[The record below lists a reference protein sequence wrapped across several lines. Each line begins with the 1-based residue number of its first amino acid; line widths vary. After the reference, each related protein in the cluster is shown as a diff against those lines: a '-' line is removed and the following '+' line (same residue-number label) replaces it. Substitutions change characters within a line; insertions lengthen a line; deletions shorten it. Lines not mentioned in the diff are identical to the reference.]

1 MASLKLSTDRQI
13 AGLKPAA
20 SRYEAGVS
28 SSPGLALRIHP
39 SGLKQFEYRYVA
51 LSGKRRRFILGSYPD
66 LSLSEARSKVGALR
80 TAVVG
85 GTDPVGDMA
94 AAKEQARTGETL
106 DELAEAYWQAGA
118 IGLHGGRRR
127 PKREVTL
134 YGERKTWRNHITAK
148 LGHRRFTEIKRADV
162 KVFMRELVTNSGLS
176 AASIASIGG
185 ILHAVLG
192 FAVFEER
199 LESNPALGLARPLAL
214 TSRERMFDDAA
225 LRTIW
230 EWAVLSSQP
239 RAPDEKTAGVHARLE
254 PATGLAIQL
263 LMLTL
268 ARRNEVA
275 GALKAEFDREA
286 GLWIIP
292 SARAKARHQHVVPL
306 GPDCLTVLEEA
317 WALDP
322 NSPFVFPSERAPGQH
337 LEPRAITRAFARTCA
352 RKKLA
357 LGSPHDV
364 RRSGATTLTARYGVS
379 RFIVGM
385 VLGHT
390 AKEGAAVTGVYDR
403 HTYVPEKREALL
415 KWAGHLTG
423 IGKAAIGRSEE
434 ERAAALDLT
443 SCPSVDPTAPI
454 EHYVQQTKAKARAL
468 CEAGELHEAVL
479 SMCMDM
485 SRRPETATSHMDI
498 LAKAGLSIA
507 MAGSQ
512 DQVMVWIEGFR

>member
-1 MASLKLSTDRQI
+1 MTSLKLSTDRQI
-13 AGLKPAA
+13 ASLKPAA
-20 SRYEAGVS
+20 KRYEAGVS
-28 SSPGLALRIHP
+28 SSPGLAVRIHP

-51 LSGKRRRFILGSYPD
+51 VSGKRRRYILGSYPD
-66 LSLSEARSKVGALR
+66 LSLSEARTRVGALR
-80 TAVVG
+80 TEVLG
-85 GTDPVGDMA
+85 GADPVGDLA
-94 AAKEQARTGETL
+94 AAKERARTGETL

-118 IGLHGGRRR
+118 VGLHGGRRR

-162 KVFMRELVTNSGLS
+162 KVFMRELVTGGRLS

-192 FAVFEER
+192 FAVMEER

-214 TSRERMFDDAA
+214 TSRDRMFNDEA
-225 LRTIW
+225 LKTIW
-230 EWAVLSSQP
+230 DWADLSSLP
-239 RAPDEKTAGVHARLE
+239 RGPDEKTAGVHARLE
-254 PATGLAIQL
+254 PVTGLAIQF

-268 ARRNEVA
+268 TRRNEVA

-292 SARAKARHQHVVPL
+292 SARAKAKHQHVVPL
-306 GPDCLTVLEEA
+306 GPDCLRVLDEA

-322 NSPFVFPSERAPGQH
+322 GSPFVFPSERVPGQH
-337 LEPRAITRAFARTCA
+337 LETRAITRAFARTCS

-357 LGSPHDV
+357 PGSPHDI
-364 RRSGATTLTARYGVS
+364 RRSGATTLTGRYGVS
-379 RFIVGM
+379 RFVVGL

-390 AKEGAAVTGVYDR
+390 PNEGAAVTGVYDR

-415 KWAGHLTG
+415 KWAEHLTS
-423 IGKAAIGRSEE
+423 IGNVAAKVPEASASTLNLAPLS
-434 ERAAALDLT
+434 AADGA
-443 SCPSVDPTAPI
+443 APV
-454 EHYVQQTKAKARAL
+454 ELHVRQAKARAHVL
-468 CEAGELHEAVL
+468 CEAGDLHEAVL

-485 SRRPETATSHMDI
+485 SRRPETATSHMDV
-498 LAKAGLSIA
+498 LARAGLAIA
-507 MAGSQ
+507 MTGSRERVA
-512 DQVMVWIEGFR
+512 DWIEGFR

>member
-20 SRYEAGVS
+20 KRYEAGVS
-28 SSPGLALRIHP
+28 SSPGLAVRIHP

-51 LSGKRRRFILGSYPD
+51 VSGKRRRFILGSYPD
-66 LSLSEARSKVGALR
+66 LSLSEARTRVGALR
-80 TAVVG
+80 TAVVSG
-85 GTDPVGDMA
+85 GDPVGDMA

-118 IGLHGGRRR
+118 VGLHGGRRR

-162 KVFMRELVTNSGLS
+162 KVFMRELVMGGRLS

-185 ILHAVLG
+185 LLHAVLG
-192 FAVFEER
+192 FAVLEER
-199 LESNPALGLARPLAL
+199 LESNPALGLARPLAV
-214 TSRERMFDDAA
+214 TSRERMFNDEA
-225 LRTIW
+225 LKTIW
-230 EWAVLSSQP
+230 DWADLSSLP
-239 RAPDEKTAGVHARLE
+239 RGPDEKTAGVHARLE
-254 PATGLAIQL
+254 PVTGLAIQF

-268 ARRNEVA
+268 TRRNEVA

-292 SARAKARHQHVVPL
+292 SARAKAKHQHVVPL
-306 GPDCLTVLEEA
+306 GPDCLRVLEEA
-317 WALDP
+317 WVLDP
-322 NSPFVFPSERAPGQH
+322 NSPFVFPSERVPGQH
-337 LEPRAITRAFARTCA
+337 LETRAITRAFARTCS

-357 LGSPHDV
+357 PGSPHDV
-364 RRSGATTLTARYGVS
+364 RRSGATTLTGRYGVS
-379 RFIVGM
+379 RFVVGL

-390 AKEGAAVTGVYDR
+390 PNEGAAVTGVYDR

-415 KWAGHLTG
+415 KWAGHLTS
-423 IGKAAIGRSEE
+423 IGKVVANVPEA
-434 ERAAALDLT
+434 RAAALKFERQ
-443 SCPSVDPTAPI
+443 SPVDAAAPV
-454 EHYVQQTKAKARAL
+454 ELHVRQAKARAHDL
-468 CEAGELHEAVL
+468 CVAGDLHEAVL

-498 LAKAGLSIA
+498 LARAGLAIA
-507 MAGSQ
+507 KTGSREQVAG
-512 DQVMVWIEGFR
+512 WIEGFR